1 MPDRARPSPV
11 RRGARLAALSLAFA
25 SLFGCVGS
33 STGIVPPAGPVP
45 KAPAPTSKTTTEAL
59 IAEIGYHER
68 QVYEQQRSLSL
79 SFACVPED
87 MWAPP
92 EGNDLRAPVALRGAA
107 ADPAIIAAIRATFAF
122 FDDGMRSLEVLHG
135 RFLDLRRLFDASRTD
150 DELLRLVIQEGLSTM
165 YQARRLLDLQR
176 GMEVNGCS
184 LAPLR
189 PPLKAVAELLTSVGE
204 VELPALLKLYEKG
217 ANPWVMT
224 LLKVQHD
231 VLLDHDISDVC
242 AKIVAQLQDPTPPE
256 DTAILAWCGYAVAAV
271 DDTSFAKKYLR
282 QAGRAVH
289 DPESAAYAL
298 ARLKELQELPPMLVR
313 GKGVRVM
320 R

>member
-1 MPDRARPSPV
+1 MLDRARPLFSLP
-11 RRGARLAALSLAFA
+11 GARLGALLLLGATA
-25 SLFGCVGS
+25 LGCVS
-33 STGIVPPAGPVP
+33 TPTGIVPPTGPVA
-45 KAPAPTSKTTTEAL
+45 KAPAAGSARTEAL
-59 IAEIGYHER
+59 IAEVAYHER
-68 QVYEQQRSLSL
+68 QVYEQQRNLSL
-79 SFACVPED
+79 SFACVPEE

-92 EGNDLRAPVALRGAA
+92 EGGDMRAPVSLRSAGV
-107 ADPAIIAAIRATFAF
+107 DPPLVKAIGATFAH
-122 FDDGMRSLEVLHG
+122 FDDGMRSLEVVHG
-135 RFLDLRRLFDASRTD
+135 RFLDLRRLYDAARTD
-150 DELLRLVIQEGLSTM
+150 DELLRLVIQEALSTM

-176 GMEVNGCS
+176 GMEVSGCS

-189 PPLKAVAELLTSVGE
+189 PPLKAVADLLASVGD

-224 LLKVQHD
+224 LLKVQYD

-242 AKIVAQLQDPTPPE
+242 AKIVGSLKDPTPPE
-256 DTAILAWCGYAVAAV
+256 DTAILAWCGYAVASI
-271 DDTSFAKKYLR
+271 DDVSFAKKYWR

-298 ARLKELQELPPMLVR
+298 ARLKELQELPPVLVR